1 MFFLQIFDASY
12 SLDMEHMSQT
22 IILESST
29 LVWILKFHYVY
40 DYLNLQNHL
49 KLHLLFGVFTFCPT
63 MGIRVFSERKFWTF
77 LHFSRANKMRKI
89 ILRKKT
95 CGNFR
100 IFCVQL
106 QQLIAQKKTC
116 GNFWIFRV
124 QTKCKEIVF
133 REQCQIF
140 AIRFPLFA
148 GNPNRNWLFR
158 KIWER
163 TTV

>member
-12 SLDMEHMSQT
+12 STWNACILISKTCHKMSQN
-22 IILESST
+22 IILES
-29 LVWILKFHYVY
+29 ILWFESKMFMTTWNY
-40 DYLNLQNHL
+40 
-49 KLHLLFGVFTFCPT
+49 KILHLLFGVITFCPT

-106 QQLIAQKKTC
+106 QQLIAQKKLSE
-116 GNFWIFRV
+116 IFGFFA
-124 QTKCKEIVF
+124 CKEIVF
-133 REQCQIF
+133 RKQCQIF

-158 KIWER
+158 KVWER